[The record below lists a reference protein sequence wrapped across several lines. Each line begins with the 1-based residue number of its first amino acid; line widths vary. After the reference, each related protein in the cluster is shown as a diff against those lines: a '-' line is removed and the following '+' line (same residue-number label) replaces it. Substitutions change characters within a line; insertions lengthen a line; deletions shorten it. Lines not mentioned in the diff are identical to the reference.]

1 MFIFY
6 RINIQATMDSLIV
19 SLFAI
24 LKSIWKLSKANTNS
38 KITSKAWVP
47 KYIMTRKSSLICLQ
61 ANHPLCVDKEFIPN
75 VLTRKSSLICL
86 QAYHSLCVNKKVI
99 SYLFTRE
106 LTLWCVEK
114 EIYNYVLTSKSSL
127 MCLQGKPVFNVL
139 V

>member
-38 KITSKAWVP
+38 KIPPKEGVP

-61 ANHPLCVDKEFIPN
+61 GIHPLCVDKEVIP
-75 VLTRKSSLICL
+75 
-86 QAYHSLCVNKKVI
+86 
-99 SYLFTRE
+99 YLF
-106 LTLWCVEK
+106 
-114 EIYNYVLTSKSSL
+114 TSKSSL
-127 MCLQGKPVFNVL
+127 MC
-139 V
+139 